1 MPSRKDLL
9 ICLALAAGTA
19 GAFAPVLRCG
29 FVNYDDPL
37 YVTDNR
43 PVQQGLSAANVAWA
57 FRTTH
62 ATNWHPLTWLSLML
76 DRHLDAAGRHPLAAP
91 AAALDRS
98 LPPVLGNLLG
108 PPGETAAQAR
118 CYHLTNLAFHTAAAL
133 LLFLAL
139 RRLTGAVWCSA
150 LVAPLFAVHPLRVE
164 SVAWVAERKDVLS
177 AFFWMLTLWLYA
189 GYAARPSWW
198 RYLLV
203 VLAFALGLL
212 AKPMLVTLPCVLLL
226 LDWWPLRRLQAPSPP
241 TPRPQSGG
249 EGSQPLPRS
258 GGEGI
263 SRRAWAGV
271 LLEKLPLFALAAA
284 SCVVTYYAQEKGGA
298 VGTLER
304 YSPGARVANAAVAY
318 VGYVGKAVWPSSLA
332 VFYPHRQAL
341 PPGWQWAGA
350 GLVLAGVS
358 ALAVGQA
365 RRRPYLLVGWLWY
378 LGTLVPV
385 IGLVQ
390 VGEQAMADRYTYVP
404 LVGLSVAAAW
414 GLGDFLARRPQWRG
428 IVLVGAA
435 ALLAACVALTW
446 RQALT
451 WRDSVT
457 LWEQAVAATSNNC
470 TAHYNLG
477 CHYLSRGQLD
487 EAAGEFERALAIRP
501 RHAGARTNLGLVCQ
515 RRGQLDAAIAHYR
528 RVLTDWPEY
537 AMAHHNLGAAYE
549 ERGRLDEAAHHLAEA
564 ARLSD
569 DPWGPRSSLGRV
581 LLLRGQTAEA
591 ADHLRRAVA
600 LRPDYA
606 PSRFYLAFTLYELG
620 QADEAEA
627 EYREAKRLQPDWP
640 EAARRRAWRLAT
652 DPNAGAAHA
661 NRAVL
666 LARAASWHGDPEPA
680 ELDVLAAA
688 YAAAGRFDD
697 ARAAA
702 CRALRVASAAGDN
715 HLARAIKERLH
726 LYQSGRP
733 YRQ

>member
-1 MPSRKDLL
+1 MPQRRTVLL
-9 ICLALAAGTA
+9 IGLGLALLTAA
-19 GAFAPVLRCG
+19 AFGRSVG
-29 FVNYDDPL
+29 HDFSNYDDGD
-37 YVTDNR
+37 YVFENAH
-43 PVQQGLSAANVAWA
+43 VQHGLNAADLAWA
-57 FRTTH
+57 FTSTH
-62 ATNWHPLTWLSLML
+62 AANWHPLTWLSLQL
-76 DRHLDAAGRHPLAAP
+76 DNQLFGMR
-91 AAALDRS
+91 
-98 LPPVLGNLLG
+98 
-108 PPGETAAQAR
+108 PGG
-118 CYHLTNLAFHTAAAL
+118 YHLTNVLLHVANVV

-139 RRLTGAVWCSA
+139 LRLTGAAWRSA
-150 LVAPLFAVHPLRVE
+150 MAAALFAVHPLHVE
-164 SVAWVAERKDVLS
+164 SVAWISERKDVLS
-177 AFFWMLTLWLYA
+177 TLFWMLTLLAYA
-189 GYAARPSWW
+189 GYAERPGVG

-203 VLAFALGLL
+203 LLPFALGLM

-241 TPRPQSGG
+241 TPLLPGGG
-249 EGSQPLPRS
+249 EGP
-258 GGEGI
+258 GGEGL
-263 SRRAWAGV
+263 SPRALAWG
-271 LLEKLPLFALAAA
+271 LLEKLPLFALTAL
-284 SCVVTYYAQEKGGA
+284 SCGITVVAQRGA
-298 VGTLER
+298 MV
-304 YSPGARVANAAVAY
+304 PGAALPFRFRVYNAALAY
-318 VGYVGKAVWPSSLA
+318 VGYLGKTLWPTDLACFYPYPRAWHTLPVLAAGLLLLA
-332 VFYPHRQAL
+332 VT
-341 PPGWQWAGA
+341 AGA
-350 GLVLAGVS
+350 VL
-358 ALAVGQA
+358 LA
-365 RRRPYLLVGWLWY
+365 RRRPYLLTGWLWY

-385 IGLVQ
+385 VGLVQ
-390 VGEQAMADRYTYVP
+390 VGVQAMADRYTYVP